1 MLPTR
6 IEKTL
11 SGYDAGSIRTG
22 KMSATCIYCCNCY
35 GSGGAGMAGSGLS
48 MNTSPPN
55 LQVCASPGG
64 TSGDGGASSLQ
75 AVLNSVGRWGTA
87 VTGIV
92 AGSKVQGAQIQ
103 ARTVTQTAN
112 TGAFTLIV
120 IVVIVALLIYEVM
133 K

>member
-1 MLPTR
+1 
-6 IEKTL
+6 
-11 SGYDAGSIRTG
+11 
-22 KMSATCIYCCNCY
+22 MSATCIYCCNCY

-64 TSGDGGASSLQ
+64 TSGDGGASNLQ
-75 AVLNSVGRWGTA
+75 SILNSVGRWGTA

-92 AGSKVQGAQIQ
+92 ASSKVAGAQVQ

-120 IVVIVALLIYEVM
+120 IVVIIALLIYEVM
-133 K
+133 KD